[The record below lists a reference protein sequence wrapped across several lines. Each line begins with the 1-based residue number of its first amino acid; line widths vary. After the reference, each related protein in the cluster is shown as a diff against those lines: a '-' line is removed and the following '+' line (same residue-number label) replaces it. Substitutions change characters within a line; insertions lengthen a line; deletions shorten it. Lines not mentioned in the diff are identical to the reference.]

1 MEELNKFYSGKKVLL
16 TGASGFIGSHV
27 LEQLVLS
34 GANVTALLHYNG
46 SNEIGNLKYV
56 DEKIVSQ
63 VKIVFGD
70 ITDSFQMYTLVKG
83 QDLVLHLAALIG
95 IPYSYVAPAAYVST
109 NINGTLNI
117 LEAVRKN
124 DVQKLVITSTS
135 ETYGTAVYAPIDEK
149 HPMQGQSPYSATKI
163 GADKIAE
170 SYFLSFGLK
179 VCTLRPFNTFGPRQS
194 TRAVIPTI
202 ISQALNSNE
211 IKLGSL
217 DPIRD
222 MLFVKDTARGFL
234 MSGASERSVG
244 EVINLGTGV
253 GVTIGELAVKI
264 QQILNTDKEI
274 ITDDQRIRPD
284 KSEVFKLL
292 CENNKAKEIL
302 KWEPMVNLTD
312 GLNQTIEWFKKYNKN
327 YNSSKYSV

>member
-124 DVQKLVITSTS
+124 DVEKLVITSTS

-234 MSGASERSVG
+234 MAGESERSVG

-253 GVTIGELAVKI
+253 GVTIGELVVKI

>member
-124 DVQKLVITSTS
+124 DVEKLVITSTS

-234 MSGASERSVG
+234 MAGESERSVG

-253 GVTIGELAVKI
+253 GVTIGELVVKI
-264 QQILNTDKEI
+264 QQILNTDKKI

>member
-34 GANVTALLHYNG
+34 GASVTALLHYNG
-46 SNEIGNLKYV
+46 SGEIGNLKFL

-63 VKIVFGD
+63 VNIVFGD

-135 ETYGTAVYAPIDEK
+135 ETYGTAIYAPIDER

-170 SYFLSFGLK
+170 SYYLSFGLK

-202 ISQALNSNE
+202 ISQALNSDV

-217 DPIRD
+217 NPIRD

-234 MSGASERSVG
+234 FAGASEKSVG

-253 GVTIGELAVKI
+253 GVTIGELVNKV
-264 QQILNTDKEI
+264 QLILNTNKKI

-292 CENNKAKEIL
+292 CENKKAKDIL
-302 KWEPMVNLTD
+302 NWEPMVDLSE
-312 GLNQTIEWFKKYNKN
+312 GLEQTVNWFQKFNMN

>member
-124 DVQKLVITSTS
+124 DVQKLEFKEQFAKAWI
-135 ETYGTAVYAPIDEK
+135 EYF
-149 HPMQGQSPYSATKI
+149 PYNKVKEYPSIFKDYKENNPTEYKELL
-163 GADKIAE
+163 DKIE
-170 SYFLSFGLK
+170 FQL
-179 VCTLRPFNTFGPRQS
+179 
-194 TRAVIPTI
+194 
-202 ISQALNSNE
+202 
-211 IKLGSL
+211 
-217 DPIRD
+217 
-222 MLFVKDTARGFL
+222 
-234 MSGASERSVG
+234 
-244 EVINLGTGV
+244 
-253 GVTIGELAVKI
+253 
-264 QQILNTDKEI
+264 
-274 ITDDQRIRPD
+274 
-284 KSEVFKLL
+284 
-292 CENNKAKEIL
+292 
-302 KWEPMVNLTD
+302 
-312 GLNQTIEWFKKYNKN
+312 
-327 YNSSKYSV
+327 